1 MSGNPKFVR
10 FAQIAWEIIYLETI
24 KPETSSHLV
33 GQWKT
38 IGKKLKLELIL
49 ARRLWLLDTLL
60 VLRTKTV
67 QCPLGLEIIKG
78 HRVEGER
85 RVARQTLTRLDSS
98 LPTPNCASCHKKD
111 KELLKLSFVLFAYSF
126 ILQMLFLCHF
136 PLNVISYFRTC
147 GWFVVLFRFWF
158 DVRALSQ
165 SECTLLPTT
174 WLRVRTR
181 RPSQN
186 LIYLGTRTTFKVLPS
201 ATT

>member
-1 MSGNPKFVR
+1 MNVREPKIRQVCTNCLR
-10 FAQIAWEIIYLETI
+10 NYLLGDHQTRNIITLGGAMEIY
-24 KPETSSHLV
+24 
-33 GQWKT
+33 WKE
-38 IGKKLKLELIL
+38 LKLELTL

-147 GWFVVLFRFWF
+147 G
-158 DVRALSQ
+158 
-165 SECTLLPTT
+165 
-174 WLRVRTR
+174 
-181 RPSQN
+181 
-186 LIYLGTRTTFKVLPS
+186 
-201 ATT
+201 